1 MSFIMCWQ
9 LRTTLLACLGLCAC
23 TPDAF
28 EYGRSGSP
36 GPSNCDTD
44 ECPAQCPSGTK
55 PGPGGDCEPIC
66 GDWQSTLEIPAPG
79 ALAVFDTKVYATGTS
94 AGDEGRPPRAM
105 LQRVDGCTGAL
116 TQAALPLSDQGS
128 SLEAVAP
135 QGGALLIIAGSSNGV
150 VTFAE
155 LDSTTLA
162 EKAAHPLPG
171 LPADARVV
179 DLSLGSSGA
188 WLAAQSEA
196 GGSFVGR
203 LAGGTI
209 CSGAVSGVV
218 HTIAALSDGALVVS
232 ETGGKLSLVRLG
244 GAACNTKASA
254 SPPLALPGADSAS
267 ARDLWVIDSTAWV
280 VGHAR
285 AGAAAPF
292 GFVAAVDVASG
303 AVTAF
308 AQSDVLLESVTAVG
322 SHLYAGGSR
331 GPAEPGDDHS
341 GAAALVAW
349 ALPLDSGAPPIWNQT
364 VDAHRVRALG
374 HDARAVFAL
383 TATGTLGS
391 PLASFALLS
400 PPR

>member
-1 MSFIMCWQ
+1 MSFIMYWQ

-28 EYGRSGSP
+28 EYGGPGSH

-44 ECPAQCPSGTK
+44 DCPAQCPAGTK
-55 PGPGGDCEPIC
+55 PGPSGSCEPIC
-66 GDWQSTLEIPAPG
+66 GDWQSSLEIPVPG

-105 LQRVDGCTGAL
+105 LQRVEGCTGAL

-135 QGGALLIIAGSSNGV
+135 QGAALIVAGSSDGV

-155 LDSTTLA
+155 LDSTTLV

-188 WLAAQSEA
+188 WLAGQSKA

-203 LAGGTI
+203 LAGGKI

-232 ETGGKLSLVRLG
+232 EAGGKLSLVRLG
-244 GAACNTKASA
+244 AAACNTSTAT

-267 ARDLWVIDSTAWV
+267 ARDLLVIDSAAWV

-285 AGAAAPF
+285 AGATAPF
-292 GFVAAVDVASG
+292 GFVAAVDVSSG
-303 AVTAF
+303 AVMAF
-308 AQSDVLLESVTAVG
+308 AQSDVLLESITAVG

-331 GPAEPGDDHS
+331 GPAQPGDDHS
-341 GAAALVAW
+341 GVAALVAW
-349 ALPLDSGAPPIWNQT
+349 ALPLENGAEPIWSQT
-364 VDAHRVRALG
+364 VDAHRVQALG

-383 TATGTLGS
+383 TATGTPGS